1 MAVNQKNKKYFL
13 EKGVDKQKKVCY
25 NWLTA
30 KTKET
35 KLVVNQNGKE
45 VIEMKIQ
52 VTTSKALTVQQLEQL
67 VPTLRGIERYD
78 TEVELQAEV
87 LLETETADLVSNPQS
102 QPFSVDIYVDDTN
115 LCDCVISQ

>member
-1 MAVNQKNKKYFL
+1 MSLASKK
-13 EKGVDKQKKVCY
+13 EAENACKSKRKG
-25 NWLTA
+25 A
-30 KTKET
+30 M
-35 KLVVNQNGKE
+35 
-45 VIEMKIQ
+45 EMKIQ

>member
-1 MAVNQKNKKYFL
+1 MLA
-13 EKGVDKQKKVCY
+13 
-25 NWLTA
+25 
-30 KTKET
+30 
-35 KLVVNQNGKE
+35 NQNGK
-45 VIEMKIQ
+45 VVMEMKIQ

>member
-1 MAVNQKNKKYFL
+1 MSLASKKRT
-13 EKGVDKQKKVCY
+13 ENACKSKRKV
-25 NWLTA
+25 
-30 KTKET
+30 
-35 KLVVNQNGKE
+35 VM
-45 VIEMKIQ
+45 EMKIQ